1 MPSAEDT
8 EKDLY
13 MRHLALLAT
22 LAIAVVACKTKT
34 GRVDINDDSKIMGTG
49 LESADVEA
57 MARLAK
63 KLMDVPELTGPGIE
77 EIPRVAIYPVRNET
91 RHDFD
96 AELLVRR
103 LQQEFAEHANGRV
116 RFVVRNKADLAVL
129 EEERRMK
136 REGEVTSSK
145 QEMKKGADYYL
156 TGVVQAISSA
166 SGQLESDAIWVFF
179 ELRDPETAEVIWNG
193 KYATKKVGKA
203 GVVYR

>member
-1 MPSAEDT
+1 
-8 EKDLY
+8 
-13 MRHLALLAT
+13 MRHFALLAMLG
-22 LAIAVVACKTKT
+22 LALAACKTKT
-34 GRVDINDDSKIMGTG
+34 ERVDINDDSKIMGTG
-49 LESADVEA
+49 IESADVEA

-63 KLMDVPELTGPGIE
+63 QLMDVPELTGPGVE

-103 LQQEFAEHANGRV
+103 LQQEFMQHANGRV
-116 RFVVRNKADLAVL
+116 RFVVRNRSDLAVL

-156 TGVVQAISSA
+156 TGVAQAISSA
-166 SGQLESDAIWVFF
+166 SGKLESDAIWIFF
-179 ELRDPETAEVIWNG
+179 ELRDPETAEVIWSG
-193 KYATKKVGKA
+193 RYETKKVGRA

>member
-1 MPSAEDT
+1 
-8 EKDLY
+8 
-13 MRHLALLAT
+13 MRYIALVALLA
-22 LAIAVVACKTKT
+22 LVACKTKT
-34 GRVDINDDSKIMGTG
+34 GRVDINDDSVLMGTG

-63 KLMDVPELTGPGIE
+63 KLIDVPELTGPGVE

-103 LQQEFAEHANGRV
+103 LQSEFMEYANGRV
-116 RFVVRNKADLAVL
+116 RFVVRNRQDLAVL

-156 TGVVQAISSA
+156 TGVAQAISSS
-166 SGQLESDAIWVFF
+166 SGKLESDAIWLFF
-179 ELRDPETAEVIWNG
+179 ELRDPETAEVIWSG
-193 KYATKKVGKA
+193 RYETKKVGRA